1 MRRLLFPAFVLL
13 VAAVLWWLE
22 PPQADR
28 RPAQEAGGPGSAEA
42 EELRPAPP
50 AAIRGDGDS
59 SARLSMSPP
68 ILAEEGEPEAIG
80 GVEGGV
86 LTLRFL
92 LPDRADADDWRCQLR
107 PGGDWEHP
115 DPAPLRL
122 GEARTV
128 RARLLPGEVVV
139 LLRAGA
145 EEAAVDRFVM
155 PDGDLERELR
165 LPFVAARSGRVEA
178 AGQPVAGEVALL
190 SLEPDGTERELS
202 RVTAGE
208 DGRWRAELLLAE
220 PAVARVSPSTPGF
233 RQPFG
238 PFPLLPAGEITL
250 SLPSGALQLAVDPAL
265 GLGGAGLVRMPL
277 AEEAEPWP
285 PERMPARAGA
295 LADGLDRVAIGPC
308 RLLVVPEEDPE
319 GGRLWAGT
327 GPHTLRAGERLDLRL
342 EPVPAGRVRL
352 AFDGGAARVL
362 AGVEWNPL
370 DEDQPGVA
378 RRPLLAE
385 EARPGE
391 HREAFL
397 VSAGRWELRVRGPV
411 LVEGSQPPRYLP
423 RPRPGEIWSTE
434 LVVEPGAELLL
445 HASAA
450 GEEGLWRVE
459 RLR

>member
-28 RPAQEAGGPGSAEA
+28 SPAQEAGGSAAAEPEA
-42 EELRPAPP
+42 PPPAPP
-50 AAIRGDGDS
+50 AAVDGDGGS

-68 ILAEEGEPEAIG
+68 VLVEEGGPQTVG

-92 LPDRADADDWRCQLR
+92 LPDGADADNWRCQLR
-107 PGGDWEHP
+107 PGGEWEHP

-122 GEARTV
+122 GETRTV

-139 LLRAGA
+139 LLRAGN

-165 LPFVAARSGRVEA
+165 LPFVAARGGRVEA

-190 SLEPDGTERELS
+190 ALEPDGAERELS
-202 RVTAGE
+202 RVGVGE
-208 DGRWRAELLLAE
+208 DGGWRAELLLAE
-220 PAVARVSPSTPGF
+220 PAVARVSPSTPGL

-238 PFPLLPAGEITL
+238 PFPLASAGETTL
-250 SLPSGALQLAVDPAL
+250 SLPSGALQIAVDPAL
-265 GLGGAGLVRMPL
+265 GPGEVSLYRMPL
-277 AEEAEPWP
+277 PEEAEPWT
-285 PERMPARAGA
+285 PERMPVRADA
-295 LADGLDRVAIGPC
+295 LADGLELLALGPC
-308 RLLVVPEEDPE
+308 RLLVLPEEELE
-319 GGRLWAGT
+319 GGRLWAGI
-327 GPHTLRAGERLDLRL
+327 GPHTLRARERLDVRL
-342 EPVPAGRVRL
+342 EPAPAGRVRL
-352 AFDGGAARVL
+352 AFDGGEARVS
-362 AGVEWNPL
+362 AGVEWSPL
-370 DEDQPGVA
+370 DRDQPGVV
-378 RRPLLAE
+378 RRPLPPDA
-385 EARPGE
+385 ARPGE
-391 HREAFL
+391 HREVFL
-397 VSAGRWELRVRGPV
+397 LAAGRWELRVRGPV

-423 RPRPGEIWSTE
+423 RPRPGEVWSTE
-434 LVVEPGAELLL
+434 LVVEPGDELLL